1 MMNKLSEEETFLL
14 PCGVPQQA
22 GLRSSFLPRLAFL
35 QHHLRKKTTHRRTR
49 SPVGLRALADKV
61 GQGNL
66 VPLQHRPGL
75 GRDLRLYGTNMPLRD
90 NLAARLRRFHTSA
103 QGDLGVWLALSGRH

>member
-1 MMNKLSEEETFLL
+1 MMNKLSEEETFVL

-49 SPVGLRALADKV
+49 SPVESRALADKV
-61 GQGNL
+61 GQGNS
-66 VPLQHRPGL
+66 VPLPHRPSL
-75 GRDLRLYGTNMPLRD
+75 GRGQRLYGTNMPLSH
-90 NLAARLRRFHTSA
+90 NLAARLRRSHTSA
-103 QGDLGVWLALSGRH
+103 RG